1 MPRCDVRE
9 WLDVFYVQRC
19 VRDAAQQAGFSS
31 RECSELAIVASEL
44 ASNIIKYGVRGSLE
58 IAGVTDA
65 NGTGLSLIASDCGP
79 PFRDLNA
86 AVQDGW
92 DDRGPIDPLDMLK
105 RKGIGGGLG
114 AVLRLSHSFR
124 VEPEPGGKKIYVV
137 RYLSRRSRRPRR

>member
-1 MPRCDVRE
+1 MQRCDVRE
-9 WLDVFYVQRC
+9 WIDVFYVQRC
-19 VRDAAQQAGFSS
+19 VRDAAQQVGFSS

-44 ASNIIKYGVRGSLE
+44 ASNIIKYGVRGGLE
-58 IAGVTDA
+58 IAAITDA
-65 NGTGLSLIASDCGP
+65 NGTGLMLIAWDCGP
-79 PFRDLNA
+79 PFHDLTA

-124 VEPEPGGKKIYVV
+124 VEPEPVGKKIHVV
-137 RYLSRRSRRPRR
+137 RYLSRRSRRPRH